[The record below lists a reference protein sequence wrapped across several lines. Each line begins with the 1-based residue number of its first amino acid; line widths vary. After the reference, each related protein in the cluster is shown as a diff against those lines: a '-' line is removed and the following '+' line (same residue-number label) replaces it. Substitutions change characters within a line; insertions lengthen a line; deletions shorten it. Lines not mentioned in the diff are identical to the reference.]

1 MNFEIEHDACGI
13 GTVVQIDGKQSYDV
27 LDKALHIVEKLEH
40 RAGKDAS
47 GKVGDGVGILL
58 QISDDFFR
66 KTLKKDN
73 IKLPEHYGVG
83 MFFLPRNKLLLNQ
96 HKKMFEKL
104 VEQEGCTFI
113 TWRKVPCDESI
124 LGQKA
129 KDCMPSIY
137 QAFVQGD
144 TDLEQKLY
152 VIRREFEKSCKETY
166 VASLSS
172 RTIVY
177 KGMFLVSQ
185 LRKFYLDLQDE
196 NYKSAIAIV
205 HSRFST
211 NTTPSWQRA
220 HPNRYIAHNGEI
232 NTIRANVNKML
243 AREESMHS
251 KFLDENSSKILP
263 IINTSG
269 SDSAML
275 DNALEFLVMN
285 GMPLEKAVMILI
297 PEPWKHQTMD
307 QKKKDFYHYYAT
319 MMEPWDGPAAILFSD
334 GQKVGAVLDRNGL
347 RPSRYYL
354 TSDNMLILSSEVGV
368 LDIDEKKIVK
378 KSRLEPGKMLLVD
391 TKKKKLI
398 EDYDLKNE
406 YASSNP
412 YGEWLDNHL
421 LYLKDLPAPDK
432 KTHIHSQHE
441 RDILYKVFG
450 YTYEDVK
457 DIILPMARVKLEP
470 TSAMGTDIPLAIYSQ
485 NHLSLFHYFKQLFAQ
500 VTNPP
505 IDSLREEVVTDTT
518 IYIGSD
524 GNLLQDKSDNCT
536 VLEVNN
542 PILTSR
548 DMDKIRQLNQTG
560 FKNETI
566 SLLFYRSTSLKEA
579 LDNLFIECDKAY
591 RNGANILILSDKGV
605 DEGHMAIPSLLAVS
619 ALEQHLVKTKK
630 KTDVSII
637 LESGEPR
644 DVHQFT
650 TILGYGATAIYPY
663 LAHECIEEM
672 IQLNMLDKEVNIA
685 IDDYNEAILKGIVK
699 IAAKMGISTLQS
711 YQGAQIFEAIGIS
724 KEVIDTYF
732 TNTISEVE
740 GITLEDIEK
749 DLIYH
754 HDRAYD
760 PLGLTTD
767 TSLDSIGFHKLRKGD
782 GKEDHLYSPE
792 TIVKLQRATQTNDY
806 DLFKEYSNEL
816 NSSHQKHHLRSQ
828 LHFKKT
834 RNSIPLSEVE
844 SEYEIVKRFKT
855 GAMSYGSIS
864 EEAHTCMAI
873 AMNRLGGKSNSG
885 EGGEKPERLGTEKN
899 SAIKQVASGRFG
911 VTEEYLVSAKE
922 IQIKMAQGAK
932 PGEGGHLPGKK
943 VYPWIAKTRY
953 STPGVSLISPPPHH
967 DIYSIE
973 DLAQLIYDLKNANPQ
988 ARISVKLVS
997 EAGVGTI
1004 ASGVAKA
1011 GATVVLISGY
1021 DGGTGAASQSSI
1033 HHAGLPWELGLAQA
1047 HQNLVENGLRSR
1059 VLIETDGKLMTGKD
1073 VAIACLLGAEEFGFA
1088 TAPLVTMGCMMMRVC
1103 NLDTCPFGVATQNQ
1117 KLRKRFKGKPEY
1129 VMNFMLFIARELREI
1144 MAELGYHTINEMVGH
1159 TDNLEVDE
1167 DANMDYSNILMTPYN
1182 IHYEPKDTYD
1192 FELEKTVDMKT
1203 LLPKFKPYFNEKKP
1217 HAETI
1222 SISSTDRTVGTILSS
1237 VVTKQFNNTLQDDT
1251 YTVHCNGGAGQSFG
1265 AFVQKGITLDVHGD
1279 ANDYFGK
1286 GLSGG
1291 KLIIQPKNEAK
1302 FKPNENVIIGNVAL
1316 YGATSGEAYIRG
1328 MAGERFAVRNSGA
1341 SAVVEGVGDHGLE
1354 YMTGGTVVI
1363 LGQTGKNLAAGMS
1376 GGIAY
1381 IYDPNHDLYTR
1392 LNKQLV
1398 NTYEVSGKADIET
1411 LTQLLKNHYKYTNSD
1426 VAQKILSNLDQEL
1439 SNFKKIVPKDYEKIT
1454 TLIQELKAKGYHD
1467 DEASLM
1473 AFEQVHA

>member
-1 MNFEIEHDACGI
+1 M
-13 GTVVQIDGKQSYDV
+13 
-27 LDKALHIVEKLEH
+27 
-40 RAGKDAS
+40 
-47 GKVGDGVGILL
+47 
-58 QISDDFFR
+58 
-66 KTLKKDN
+66 
-73 IKLPEHYGVG
+73 
-83 MFFLPRNKLLLNQ
+83 
-96 HKKMFEKL
+96 
-104 VEQEGCTFI
+104 
-113 TWRKVPCDESI
+113 
-124 LGQKA
+124 
-129 KDCMPSIY
+129 
-137 QAFVQGD
+137 
-144 TDLEQKLY
+144 
-152 VIRREFEKSCKETY
+152 
-166 VASLSS
+166 
-172 RTIVY
+172 
-177 KGMFLVSQ
+177 
-185 LRKFYLDLQDE
+185 
-196 NYKSAIAIV
+196 
-205 HSRFST
+205 
-211 NTTPSWQRA
+211 
-220 HPNRYIAHNGEI
+220 
-232 NTIRANVNKML
+232 
-243 AREESMHS
+243 
-251 KFLDENSSKILP
+251 
-263 IINTSG
+263 
-269 SDSAML
+269 
-275 DNALEFLVMN
+275 
-285 GMPLEKAVMILI
+285 
-297 PEPWKHQTMD
+297 
-307 QKKKDFYHYYAT
+307 
-319 MMEPWDGPAAILFSD
+319 
-334 GQKVGAVLDRNGL
+334 
-347 RPSRYYL
+347 
-354 TSDNMLILSSEVGV
+354 
-368 LDIDEKKIVK
+368 
-378 KSRLEPGKMLLVD
+378 
-391 TKKKKLI
+391 
-398 EDYDLKNE
+398 
-406 YASSNP
+406 
-412 YGEWLDNHL
+412 
-421 LYLKDLPAPDK
+421 
-432 KTHIHSQHE
+432 
-441 RDILYKVFG
+441 
-450 YTYEDVK
+450 
-457 DIILPMARVKLEP
+457 
-470 TSAMGTDIPLAIYSQ
+470 
-485 NHLSLFHYFKQLFAQ
+485 
-500 VTNPP
+500 
-505 IDSLREEVVTDTT
+505 
-518 IYIGSD
+518 
-524 GNLLQDKSDNCT
+524 
-536 VLEVNN
+536 
-542 PILTSR
+542 
-548 DMDKIRQLNQTG
+548 
-560 FKNETI
+560 
-566 SLLFYRSTSLKEA
+566 
-579 LDNLFIECDKAY
+579 
-591 RNGANILILSDKGV
+591 
-605 DEGHMAIPSLLAVS
+605 
-619 ALEQHLVKTKK
+619 
-630 KTDVSII
+630 
-637 LESGEPR
+637 
-644 DVHQFT
+644 
-650 TILGYGATAIYPY
+650 
-663 LAHECIEEM
+663 
-672 IQLNMLDKEVNIA
+672 
-685 IDDYNEAILKGIVK
+685 
-699 IAAKMGISTLQS
+699 
-711 YQGAQIFEAIGIS
+711 
-724 KEVIDTYF
+724 
-732 TNTISEVE
+732 
-740 GITLEDIEK
+740 
-749 DLIYH
+749 
-754 HDRAYD
+754 
-760 PLGLTTD
+760 
-767 TSLDSIGFHKLRKGD
+767 
-782 GKEDHLYSPE
+782 
-792 TIVKLQRATQTNDY
+792 
-806 DLFKEYSNEL
+806 
-816 NSSHQKHHLRSQ
+816 
-828 LHFKKT
+828 
-834 RNSIPLSEVE
+834 E

-973 DLAQLIYDLKNANPQ
+973 DLAQLIYDLKNANPK

-1203 LLPKFKPYFNEKKP
+1203 LLPKFEPYFNEKKS

-1237 VVTKQFNNTLQDDT
+1237 IVTKQFNNTLQDDT

>member
-1 MNFEIEHDACGI
+1 M
-13 GTVVQIDGKQSYDV
+13 
-27 LDKALHIVEKLEH
+27 
-40 RAGKDAS
+40 
-47 GKVGDGVGILL
+47 
-58 QISDDFFR
+58 
-66 KTLKKDN
+66 
-73 IKLPEHYGVG
+73 
-83 MFFLPRNKLLLNQ
+83 
-96 HKKMFEKL
+96 
-104 VEQEGCTFI
+104 
-113 TWRKVPCDESI
+113 
-124 LGQKA
+124 
-129 KDCMPSIY
+129 
-137 QAFVQGD
+137 
-144 TDLEQKLY
+144 
-152 VIRREFEKSCKETY
+152 
-166 VASLSS
+166 
-172 RTIVY
+172 
-177 KGMFLVSQ
+177 
-185 LRKFYLDLQDE
+185 
-196 NYKSAIAIV
+196 
-205 HSRFST
+205 
-211 NTTPSWQRA
+211 
-220 HPNRYIAHNGEI
+220 
-232 NTIRANVNKML
+232 
-243 AREESMHS
+243 
-251 KFLDENSSKILP
+251 
-263 IINTSG
+263 
-269 SDSAML
+269 
-275 DNALEFLVMN
+275 
-285 GMPLEKAVMILI
+285 
-297 PEPWKHQTMD
+297 
-307 QKKKDFYHYYAT
+307 
-319 MMEPWDGPAAILFSD
+319 
-334 GQKVGAVLDRNGL
+334 
-347 RPSRYYL
+347 
-354 TSDNMLILSSEVGV
+354 
-368 LDIDEKKIVK
+368 
-378 KSRLEPGKMLLVD
+378 
-391 TKKKKLI
+391 
-398 EDYDLKNE
+398 
-406 YASSNP
+406 
-412 YGEWLDNHL
+412 
-421 LYLKDLPAPDK
+421 
-432 KTHIHSQHE
+432 
-441 RDILYKVFG
+441 
-450 YTYEDVK
+450 
-457 DIILPMARVKLEP
+457 
-470 TSAMGTDIPLAIYSQ
+470 
-485 NHLSLFHYFKQLFAQ
+485 
-500 VTNPP
+500 
-505 IDSLREEVVTDTT
+505 
-518 IYIGSD
+518 
-524 GNLLQDKSDNCT
+524 
-536 VLEVNN
+536 
-542 PILTSR
+542 
-548 DMDKIRQLNQTG
+548 
-560 FKNETI
+560 
-566 SLLFYRSTSLKEA
+566 
-579 LDNLFIECDKAY
+579 
-591 RNGANILILSDKGV
+591 
-605 DEGHMAIPSLLAVS
+605 
-619 ALEQHLVKTKK
+619 
-630 KTDVSII
+630 
-637 LESGEPR
+637 
-644 DVHQFT
+644 
-650 TILGYGATAIYPY
+650 
-663 LAHECIEEM
+663 
-672 IQLNMLDKEVNIA
+672 
-685 IDDYNEAILKGIVK
+685 
-699 IAAKMGISTLQS
+699 
-711 YQGAQIFEAIGIS
+711 
-724 KEVIDTYF
+724 
-732 TNTISEVE
+732 
-740 GITLEDIEK
+740 
-749 DLIYH
+749 IYH

-792 TIVKLQRATQTNDY
+792 TIVKLQRATQTNNY
-806 DLFKEYSNEL
+806 DLFKEYSSEL
-816 NSSHQKHHLRSQ
+816 NSNNQKHHLRSQ

-864 EEAHTCMAI
+864 EEAHTCMTI

-973 DLAQLIYDLKNANPQ
+973 DLAQLIYDLKNANPK

-997 EAGVGTI
+997 EAGIGTI

-1144 MAELGYHTINEMVGH
+1144 MADLGYHTINEMVGH
-1159 TDNLEVDE
+1159 TDNLEVNE

-1192 FELEKTVDMKT
+1192 FELEKTVDMKI
-1203 LLPKFKPYFNEKKP
+1203 LLPKFEPYFNEKKP

-1291 KLIIQPKNEAK
+1291 KLIIQPKKEAT

-1426 VAQKILSNLDQEL
+1426 VAQKILSNLDHEL

>member
-96 HKKMFEKL
+96 HKKMFEKF

-307 QKKKDFYHYYAT
+307 QKKKDFYHYYAS

-524 GNLLQDKSDNCT
+524 GNLLQDKSGNCT

-566 SLLFYRSTSLKEA
+566 SLLFYRGTSLKEA

-605 DEGHMAIPSLLAVS
+605 DEGHMAIPSLLVVS

-644 DVHQFT
+644 DVHQFA

-973 DLAQLIYDLKNANPQ
+973 DLAQLIYDLKNANPK

-1159 TDNLEVDE
+1159 TDNLEVDD

-1203 LLPKFKPYFNEKKP
+1203 LLPKFEPYFNEKKP

-1426 VAQKILSNLDQEL
+1426 VAQKILSNLDHEL
-1439 SNFKKIVPKDYEKIT
+1439 SSFKKIVPKDYEKIT

>member
-1 MNFEIEHDACGI
+1 M
-13 GTVVQIDGKQSYDV
+13 
-27 LDKALHIVEKLEH
+27 
-40 RAGKDAS
+40 
-47 GKVGDGVGILL
+47 
-58 QISDDFFR
+58 
-66 KTLKKDN
+66 
-73 IKLPEHYGVG
+73 
-83 MFFLPRNKLLLNQ
+83 
-96 HKKMFEKL
+96 
-104 VEQEGCTFI
+104 
-113 TWRKVPCDESI
+113 
-124 LGQKA
+124 
-129 KDCMPSIY
+129 
-137 QAFVQGD
+137 
-144 TDLEQKLY
+144 
-152 VIRREFEKSCKETY
+152 
-166 VASLSS
+166 
-172 RTIVY
+172 
-177 KGMFLVSQ
+177 
-185 LRKFYLDLQDE
+185 
-196 NYKSAIAIV
+196 
-205 HSRFST
+205 
-211 NTTPSWQRA
+211 
-220 HPNRYIAHNGEI
+220 
-232 NTIRANVNKML
+232 
-243 AREESMHS
+243 
-251 KFLDENSSKILP
+251 
-263 IINTSG
+263 
-269 SDSAML
+269 
-275 DNALEFLVMN
+275 
-285 GMPLEKAVMILI
+285 
-297 PEPWKHQTMD
+297 
-307 QKKKDFYHYYAT
+307 
-319 MMEPWDGPAAILFSD
+319 
-334 GQKVGAVLDRNGL
+334 
-347 RPSRYYL
+347 
-354 TSDNMLILSSEVGV
+354 
-368 LDIDEKKIVK
+368 
-378 KSRLEPGKMLLVD
+378 
-391 TKKKKLI
+391 
-398 EDYDLKNE
+398 
-406 YASSNP
+406 
-412 YGEWLDNHL
+412 
-421 LYLKDLPAPDK
+421 
-432 KTHIHSQHE
+432 
-441 RDILYKVFG
+441 
-450 YTYEDVK
+450 
-457 DIILPMARVKLEP
+457 
-470 TSAMGTDIPLAIYSQ
+470 
-485 NHLSLFHYFKQLFAQ
+485 
-500 VTNPP
+500 
-505 IDSLREEVVTDTT
+505 
-518 IYIGSD
+518 
-524 GNLLQDKSDNCT
+524 
-536 VLEVNN
+536 
-542 PILTSR
+542 
-548 DMDKIRQLNQTG
+548 
-560 FKNETI
+560 
-566 SLLFYRSTSLKEA
+566 
-579 LDNLFIECDKAY
+579 
-591 RNGANILILSDKGV
+591 
-605 DEGHMAIPSLLAVS
+605 
-619 ALEQHLVKTKK
+619 
-630 KTDVSII
+630 
-637 LESGEPR
+637 
-644 DVHQFT
+644 
-650 TILGYGATAIYPY
+650 
-663 LAHECIEEM
+663 
-672 IQLNMLDKEVNIA
+672 
-685 IDDYNEAILKGIVK
+685 
-699 IAAKMGISTLQS
+699 
-711 YQGAQIFEAIGIS
+711 
-724 KEVIDTYF
+724 
-732 TNTISEVE
+732 
-740 GITLEDIEK
+740 
-749 DLIYH
+749 
-754 HDRAYD
+754 
-760 PLGLTTD
+760 
-767 TSLDSIGFHKLRKGD
+767 
-782 GKEDHLYSPE
+782 
-792 TIVKLQRATQTNDY
+792 
-806 DLFKEYSNEL
+806 
-816 NSSHQKHHLRSQ
+816 
-828 LHFKKT
+828 
-834 RNSIPLSEVE
+834 
-844 SEYEIVKRFKT
+844 
-855 GAMSYGSIS
+855 
-864 EEAHTCMAI
+864 
-873 AMNRLGGKSNSG
+873 
-885 EGGEKPERLGTEKN
+885 
-899 SAIKQVASGRFG
+899 
-911 VTEEYLVSAKE
+911 
-922 IQIKMAQGAK
+922 
-932 PGEGGHLPGKK
+932 PGKK

-973 DLAQLIYDLKNANPQ
+973 DLAQLIYDLKNANPK

-1291 KLIIQPKNEAK
+1291 KLIIQPKKEAT

-1398 NTYEVSGKADIET
+1398 YTYEVSGKADIET

-1426 VAQKILSNLDQEL
+1426 VAQKILSNLDHEL

>member
-1 MNFEIEHDACGI
+1 M
-13 GTVVQIDGKQSYDV
+13 
-27 LDKALHIVEKLEH
+27 
-40 RAGKDAS
+40 
-47 GKVGDGVGILL
+47 
-58 QISDDFFR
+58 
-66 KTLKKDN
+66 
-73 IKLPEHYGVG
+73 
-83 MFFLPRNKLLLNQ
+83 
-96 HKKMFEKL
+96 
-104 VEQEGCTFI
+104 
-113 TWRKVPCDESI
+113 
-124 LGQKA
+124 
-129 KDCMPSIY
+129 
-137 QAFVQGD
+137 
-144 TDLEQKLY
+144 
-152 VIRREFEKSCKETY
+152 
-166 VASLSS
+166 
-172 RTIVY
+172 
-177 KGMFLVSQ
+177 
-185 LRKFYLDLQDE
+185 
-196 NYKSAIAIV
+196 
-205 HSRFST
+205 
-211 NTTPSWQRA
+211 
-220 HPNRYIAHNGEI
+220 
-232 NTIRANVNKML
+232 
-243 AREESMHS
+243 
-251 KFLDENSSKILP
+251 
-263 IINTSG
+263 
-269 SDSAML
+269 
-275 DNALEFLVMN
+275 
-285 GMPLEKAVMILI
+285 
-297 PEPWKHQTMD
+297 
-307 QKKKDFYHYYAT
+307 
-319 MMEPWDGPAAILFSD
+319 
-334 GQKVGAVLDRNGL
+334 
-347 RPSRYYL
+347 
-354 TSDNMLILSSEVGV
+354 
-368 LDIDEKKIVK
+368 
-378 KSRLEPGKMLLVD
+378 
-391 TKKKKLI
+391 
-398 EDYDLKNE
+398 
-406 YASSNP
+406 
-412 YGEWLDNHL
+412 
-421 LYLKDLPAPDK
+421 
-432 KTHIHSQHE
+432 
-441 RDILYKVFG
+441 
-450 YTYEDVK
+450 
-457 DIILPMARVKLEP
+457 
-470 TSAMGTDIPLAIYSQ
+470 
-485 NHLSLFHYFKQLFAQ
+485 
-500 VTNPP
+500 
-505 IDSLREEVVTDTT
+505 
-518 IYIGSD
+518 
-524 GNLLQDKSDNCT
+524 
-536 VLEVNN
+536 
-542 PILTSR
+542 
-548 DMDKIRQLNQTG
+548 
-560 FKNETI
+560 
-566 SLLFYRSTSLKEA
+566 
-579 LDNLFIECDKAY
+579 
-591 RNGANILILSDKGV
+591 
-605 DEGHMAIPSLLAVS
+605 
-619 ALEQHLVKTKK
+619 
-630 KTDVSII
+630 
-637 LESGEPR
+637 
-644 DVHQFT
+644 
-650 TILGYGATAIYPY
+650 
-663 LAHECIEEM
+663 
-672 IQLNMLDKEVNIA
+672 
-685 IDDYNEAILKGIVK
+685 
-699 IAAKMGISTLQS
+699 
-711 YQGAQIFEAIGIS
+711 
-724 KEVIDTYF
+724 
-732 TNTISEVE
+732 
-740 GITLEDIEK
+740 
-749 DLIYH
+749 
-754 HDRAYD
+754 
-760 PLGLTTD
+760 
-767 TSLDSIGFHKLRKGD
+767 
-782 GKEDHLYSPE
+782 
-792 TIVKLQRATQTNDY
+792 
-806 DLFKEYSNEL
+806 
-816 NSSHQKHHLRSQ
+816 
-828 LHFKKT
+828 
-834 RNSIPLSEVE
+834 E

-885 EGGEKPERLGTEKN
+885 EGGEKPQRLGTEKN

-1203 LLPKFKPYFNEKKP
+1203 LLPKFEPYFNEKKP

-1363 LGQTGKNLAAGMS
+1363 LDQTGKNLAAGMS

-1426 VAQKILSNLDQEL
+1426 VAQKILSNLDHEL

>member
-1 MNFEIEHDACGI
+1 MNFQIEHDACGI

-73 IKLPEHYGVG
+73 IKLPEHFGVG

-524 GNLLQDKSDNCT
+524 GNLLQDKCDNCT

-566 SLLFYRSTSLKEA
+566 SLLFYRGTSLKEA

-644 DVHQFT
+644 DVHQFA

-885 EGGEKPERLGTEKN
+885 EGGEKPQRLGTEKN

-973 DLAQLIYDLKNANPQ
+973 DLAQLIYDLKNANPK

-1203 LLPKFKPYFNEKKP
+1203 LLPKFEPYFNEKKS

-1251 YTVHCNGGAGQSFG
+1251 YIVHCNGGAGQSFG